1 MKKTNDE
8 KYKDVLK
15 DSEIAED
22 LAEIKDYLHK
32 HPTKAFMELALGA
45 FADGQMHDSNYS
57 LALLAQESKYDV
69 ISCLWVIIFK
79 CNQLLKSI
87 STEVIPQMDLLVSLM
102 NMVEQILAKYSI
114 LIDEGKLETANRFF
128 VKDKKILK
136 DVIAAIEAGVLDKVD
151 KAEDKKND

>member
-1 MKKTNDE
+1 MKKTKDE
-8 KYKDVLK
+8 KYQDILK
-15 DSEIAED
+15 DSEVAED
-22 LAEIKDYLHK
+22 LAKIKEYLHK
-32 HPTKAFMELALGA
+32 HTTKAFMEFALGA

-79 CNQLLKSI
+79 CNQLLQGI
-87 STEVIPQMDLLVSLM
+87 SVELSPKMDLLMSLM
-102 NMVEQILAKYSI
+102 RMVENILAKYSI

-136 DVIAAIEAGVLDKVD
+136 DVIAAIEAGALDKPE
-151 KAEDKKND
+151 EDKH

>member
-8 KYKDVLK
+8 KNKDILK
-15 DSEIAED
+15 DSEISKE
-22 LAEIKDYLHK
+22 LAEIKEYLHK
-32 HPTKAFMELALGA
+32 HTTKAFMEFALGA

-87 STEVIPQMDLLVSLM
+87 SSEASPKMDFMMSLM
-102 NMVEQILAKYSI
+102 NMVEQILADYSI
-114 LIDEGKLETANRFF
+114 LIDEGKLESANKFF
-128 VKDKKILK
+128 PKAKNLLK
-136 DVIAAIEAGVLDKVD
+136 DVIAAIEAGVLDSVEEK
-151 KAEDKKND
+151 E

>member
-8 KYKDVLK
+8 KYKDILK
-15 DSEIAED
+15 DSEIAEE

-32 HPTKAFMELALGA
+32 HTTKAFMELALGA

-87 STEVIPQMDLLVSLM
+87 STEVIPQMDLLMSLM

-136 DVIAAIEAGVLDKVD
+136 DVIAAIEAGVLDKV
-151 KAEDKKND
+151 EDKKND

>member
-45 FADGQMHDSNYS
+45 LEDGQMHDSNYS